1 MGLLSAPRSYQC
13 VGTLI
18 LWCLQKIMTAPYSCS
33 SRKSFKSLVAVD
45 VQEELFPA
53 RVGRVPP
60 TSKEFADQVAK
71 SRWLR
76 IQRLLHLRSNYDADI
91 YIWGNPLKDALRAE
105 ELAAICTRKI
115 QHSPPWD
122 RSKVLR
128 FSAANLC
135 QRCARFEQIRP
146 NWRAPWATLHEVSV
160 LRPKLSVSSAYCESK
175 AKSGVTA

>member
-1 MGLLSAPRSYQC
+1 LFKRVLPVWAQEASWFLCFFTADSLVLTENRDRAVQLLLPQEF
-13 VGTLI
+13 
-18 LWCLQKIMTAPYSCS
+18 QK
-33 SRKSFKSLVAVD
+33 LVAVD

-115 QHSPPWD
+115 QHSPPWCSLRAD
-122 RSKVLR
+122 QAELAGALGNPSRS
-128 FSAANLC
+128 
-135 QRCARFEQIRP
+135 E
-146 NWRAPWATLHEVSV
+146 RATTEIECIVSV
-160 LRPKLSVSSAYCESK
+160 LRV
-175 AKSGVTA
+175 